1 MKNIDNPGF
10 CVDMLC
16 GMQNMSR
23 TGFFNKLKALTGHAP
38 ADYIAPCGCNMRHN
52 CSGKK
57 TVR

>member
-1 MKNIDNPGF
+1 MASVRECVMKNIDNPGF

-38 ADYIAPCGCNMRHN
+38 ADYIRSMRLH
-52 CSGKK
+52 
-57 TVR
+57 